1 MRYLLPAMAA
11 AAALALGVAPGAA
24 AKRTPHH
31 RAPVRVKSH
40 VSLHLSRHLLT
51 GGRAVAIRGR
61 VNPSGRRRVKVVA
74 RGGGDVDVLSVL
86 SKPNGSFA
94 ARWRPPGIG
103 AYRVRAY
110 ATHHRRIRGA
120 ASRPRSLSAYRR
132 AIASYY
138 GPGLY
143 GGALACGGTLQPG
156 TLGVA
161 HKTLPCGARVTLR
174 YRGRT
179 LTVPVVDRGPYAAGR
194 EIDLT
199 EATKAR
205 LRFPDVGVLMFS
217 RGG

>member
-11 AAALALGVAPGAA
+11 AAALAFGVAPGAA
-24 AKRTPHH
+24 AKRTPQ
-31 RAPVRVKSH
+31 PTPKRVKSH

-51 GGRAVAIRGR
+51 AGRPVGIHGR
-61 VNPSGRRRVKVVA
+61 VNPPGRRRVKVVA
-74 RGGGDVDVLSVL
+74 RGTGDVAVFTVH
-86 SKPNGSFA
+86 SKANGSFS
-94 ARWRPPGIG
+94 ARWRPLGIG
-103 AYRVRAY
+103 SYKVRAY
-110 ATHHRRIRGA
+110 AAHQRRIRGA
-120 ASRPRSLSAYRR
+120 ASMPRRLSSYRF
-132 AIASYY
+132 AVASYY

-161 HKTLPCGARVTLR
+161 HKTLPCGSRVTLR
-174 YRGRT
+174 YRGRS

-194 EIDLT
+194 EFDLT

-205 LRFPDVGVLMFS
+205 LGFPDVGVLMFS

>member
-11 AAALALGVAPGAA
+11 AAALAIGVAPGAA
-24 AKRTPHH
+24 AKRTPH
-31 RAPVRVKSH
+31 RTPARVNSH

-51 GGRAVAIRGR
+51 SGRTVGIRGR
-61 VNPSGRRRVKVVA
+61 VNPPGRRRVKIVA
-74 RGGGDVDVLSVL
+74 RGGGDVAVLSVL
-86 SKPNGSFA
+86 SKPNGSFT
-94 ARWRPPGIG
+94 ARWRPPAIG
-103 AYRVRAY
+103 TYRMRAY
-110 ATHHRRIRGA
+110 AAHHRRIRGA
-120 ASRPRSLSAYRR
+120 TSMPRRLSSYRF
-132 AIASYY
+132 AVASYY

-143 GGALACGGTLQPG
+143 GGALACGGTLQHG

-174 YRGRT
+174 YHGRS

-194 EIDLT
+194 EFDLT

-205 LRFPDVGVLMFS
+205 LGFPDVGVLMFS

>member
-1 MRYLLPAMAA
+1 MRYLLPAIAA
-11 AAALALGVAPGAA
+11 AAALAIGVAPGAA
-24 AKRTPHH
+24 AKRTPHQ
-31 RAPVRVKSH
+31 APARVKSH

-51 GGRAVAIRGR
+51 GGRTVGIHGR
-61 VNPSGRRRVKVVA
+61 VSPPGRRRVKVVA
-74 RGGGDVDVLSVL
+74 RGSGDVAVLSVL
-86 SKPNGSFA
+86 SKANGSFT

-103 AYRVRAY
+103 SYRVRAY
-110 ATHHRRIRGA
+110 AAHHRRVRGA
-120 ASRPRSLSAYRR
+120 ASRLRRLSSYRF
-132 AIASYY
+132 AVASYY

-174 YRGRT
+174 YRGRS

-194 EIDLT
+194 EFDLT

-205 LRFPDVGVLMFS
+205 LGFPDIGVLMFS

>member
-11 AAALALGVAPGAA
+11 AAALAIGAAPGAA
-24 AKRTPHH
+24 AKRPPQRTH
-31 RAPVRVKSH
+31 VRVNSH

-51 GGRAVAIRGR
+51 GGRRVGIRGR
-61 VNPSGRRRVKVVA
+61 VNPPGRRRVKVVA
-74 RGGGDVDVLSVL
+74 RGGGDVAVISLL
-86 SKPNGSFA
+86 SKPNGSFT

-110 ATHHRRIRGA
+110 AAHHRRIRGA
-120 ASRPRSLSAYRR
+120 VSAPRRLASYRF
-132 AIASYY
+132 AVASYY

-161 HKTLPCGARVTLR
+161 HKTLPCGSRVTLR
-174 YRGRT
+174 YRGRS

-194 EIDLT
+194 EFDLT

-205 LRFPDVGVLMFS
+205 LGFPDVGVLMFS